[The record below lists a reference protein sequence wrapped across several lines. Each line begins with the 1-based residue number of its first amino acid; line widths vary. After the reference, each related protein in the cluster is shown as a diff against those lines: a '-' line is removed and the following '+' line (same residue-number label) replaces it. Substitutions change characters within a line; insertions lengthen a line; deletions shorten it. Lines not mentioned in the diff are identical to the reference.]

1 MKINFYPNCMQTK
14 YYVGKKFIYNNICLI
29 KAENS
34 PFGSYW
40 GFGGSI
46 LGYFVEN
53 FIHSI
58 LT

>member
-1 MKINFYPNCMQTK
+1 M
-14 YYVGKKFIYNNICLI
+14 YVGKKLLYNNMFLI

-34 PFGSYW
+34 PFESYW
-40 GFGGSI
+40 DFGRPI

-58 LT
+58 LTLYDHNLETKDY

>member
-1 MKINFYPNCMQTK
+1 MF
-14 YYVGKKFIYNNICLI
+14 LI

-40 GFGGSI
+40 DFGKPI

-53 FIHSI
+53 CKHSI
-58 LT
+58 LNLYDHNLETKDN